1 MSAVPLILC
10 ADASNALHIR
20 TLIVEAGGRV
30 PPRLA
35 AGAEWRD
42 VNTWPKDDMTP
53 PTASVR
59 LVT

>member
-1 MSAVPLILC
+1 MSAVPLVLC
-10 ADASNALHIR
+10 ADASNALHIG

-42 VNTWPKDDMTP
+42 VSTWPIVLKN
-53 PTASVR
+53 SVEAAGEQ
-59 LVT
+59 